1 VPQLDKNRVEL
12 FGTNYSRNTS
22 SIFEHNGYGKPIFH
36 DCEESLMSDKESPQ
50 KVIEAHRKRQ
60 QMRQK
65 TPLAV
70 LVGAA
75 ILLIAGA
82 AVLIFWLLGDN
93 SPLKSATPTPTVT
106 LTPTLTD
113 TATPL
118 PATDTPTITPTSLP
132 TETETPT
139 VTPTPSGPFE
149 YTVQENDNLDSIATR
164 FGTDILTLLALNPD
178 IDRATLMI
186 FVGQKILVPPPNMQL
201 PTATEVSASLP
212 YGTLIVYTV
221 VPGDTLGAIAIR
233 FRSTVDAI
241 VKENKLANANDIY
254 AGLILNIPVNI
265 ATPVPTATLGTVYPT
280 ANVPTNTPLP
290 ATATP

>member
-1 VPQLDKNRVEL
+1 
-12 FGTNYSRNTS
+12 
-22 SIFEHNGYGKPIFH
+22 
-36 DCEESLMSDKESPQ
+36 MSDKESPQ

-65 TPLAV
+65 TPMAV
-70 LVGAA
+70 MIGAA
-75 ILLIAGA
+75 ILLIVGA
-82 AVLIFWLLGDN
+82 AALIFWLLGDN

-106 LTPTLTD
+106 STPTNTD

-132 TETETPT
+132 TDTATPT
-139 VTPTPSGPFE
+139 VTQTPSGPFE
-149 YTVQENDNLDSIATR
+149 YTIQEGDILSDIATR
-164 FGTDILTLLALNPD
+164 FGTDLPTLLALNPS
-178 IDRATLMI
+178 IDPTTLI
-186 FVGQKILVPPPNMQL
+186 IYVGQKILVPPPNMLL

-212 YGTLIVYTV
+212 FGTLIVYTV
-221 VPGDTLGAIAIR
+221 MPGDTVGAIAIR

-241 VKENKLANANDIY
+241 VKENKLDNANDIF

-265 ATPVPTATLGTVYPT
+265 ATPIPTATVGTVYPT
-280 ANVPTNTPLP
+280 VNIPTNTPLA